1 MYIKSTPLLITS
13 RCCSSD
19 ILKKSKIF
27 NILFIF
33 FYYSYDKSTKLNYA
47 FSICESSTST
57 LVSCPNKSTSKLTLP
72 DGISTESTVPNIP

>member
-27 NILFIF
+27 NILFN
-33 FYYSYDKSTKLNYA
+33 YSYDKSTKLNYA